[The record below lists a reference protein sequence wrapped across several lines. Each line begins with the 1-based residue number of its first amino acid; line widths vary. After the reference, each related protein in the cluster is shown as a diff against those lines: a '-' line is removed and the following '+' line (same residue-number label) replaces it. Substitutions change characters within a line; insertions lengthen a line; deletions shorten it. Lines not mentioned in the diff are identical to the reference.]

1 MKKLFVAMMIVI
13 TILIMKI
20 YFLMNMF
27 NYISFWKF
35 IITVTMVQIVLIV
48 VKVVLTKK

>member
-1 MKKLFVAMMIVI
+1 MKKLFVAMMIVV
-13 TILIMKI
+13 TIMLIKI
-20 YFLMNMF
+20 YFLMNLF
-27 NYISFWKF
+27 HQISFGKF

>member
-1 MKKLFVAMMIVI
+1 MKKLFIALTIVFTIMIV
-13 TILIMKI
+13 KI
-20 YFLMNMF
+20 YFLMNLF
-27 NYISFWKF
+27 NHISFWKF

>member
-13 TILIMKI
+13 TIMFVKI
-20 YFLMNMF
+20 YFMINLF
-27 NYISFWKF
+27 NHISFVKF